1 MTQATD
7 KTAILRVMREILAN
21 DAFDGGDAFDPVAGD
36 PDLAFVNLTR
46 LAEEAA
52 FELGHDEW
60 LDDETHDVWVLA
72 ITAAE
77 AFAKEAAA

>member
-1 MTQATD
+1 MTQPTN
-7 KTAILRVMREILAN
+7 KTAILRAMRGILA
-21 DAFDGGDAFDPVAGD
+21 DGDFEGDAFDPVGGD

-52 FELGHDEW
+52 HIMGHDEW

-77 AFAKEAAA
+77 RLAKEAA